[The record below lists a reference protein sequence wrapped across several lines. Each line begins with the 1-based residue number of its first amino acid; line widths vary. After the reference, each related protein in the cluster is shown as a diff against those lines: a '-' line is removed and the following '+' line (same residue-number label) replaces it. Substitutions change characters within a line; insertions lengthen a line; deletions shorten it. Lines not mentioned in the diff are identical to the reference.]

1 MRSVG
6 VTETSR
12 LSSTAAA
19 LGQALEALADALAQA
34 RHESIAACES
44 TIETRAHDF
53 RQAAVDAVACGEA
66 LAPERMQVL
75 TAALARCRRLGVSL
89 SLLTGQPTADS
100 ETPYGYTPVGRPL
113 SSGGGATFLT
123 ARG

>member
-1 MRSVG
+1 

-34 RHESIAACES
+34 RHESMAACEA
-44 TIETRAHDF
+44 TIEATAHEF
-53 RQAAVDAVACGEA
+53 RQAAVEAVATGEA
-66 LAPERMQVL
+66 LTPEQMHIL

-89 SLLTGQPTADS
+89 SLLTGQPVPDS
-100 ETPYGYTPVGRPL
+100 ETSRGYTPVGRPL
-113 SSGGGATFLT
+113 PGGGATLLT

>member
-1 MRSVG
+1 

-12 LSSTAAA
+12 LSSTAEA

-34 RHESIAACES
+34 RHESMAACES
-44 TIETRAHDF
+44 TIESRARAF
-53 RQAAVDAVACGEA
+53 RQAAVEAVACGEA
-66 LAPERMQVL
+66 LQPEQMQVL

-89 SLLTGQPTADS
+89 SLLTGQPAPDA
-100 ETPYGYTPVGRPL
+100 ETPRGYTPVGRPL
-113 SSGGGATFLT
+113 SPGGEATFLT